1 VKWKISLVK
10 ASSKAVLNV
19 APDDGWFHN
28 RTSTCEGANLLSEA
42 LISKFPETEILETN
56 ESFNWKA
63 L

>member
-19 APDDGWFHN
+19 APDDGKFHN
-28 RTSTCEGANLLSEA
+28 RTSTCEGASLLSEA
-42 LISKFPETEILETN
+42 LISKSPATEILETN
-56 ESFNWKA
+56 DSFICKA